1 MAANGISN
9 LSTKQA
15 KQKAKLD
22 IASAKRQGK
31 TVAVDGTITGSVDP
45 TKNYYRS
52 RAFYDITQ
60 LPTQYSGNSV
70 VDNSNGAVQIAGA
83 GLISA
88 STSSKIVTGTG
99 TTFTTLTVGTVM
111 TSTYGNFGIGT
122 VASIESDTQLTLV
135 NNSVYTHA
143 SVVWQ
148 YLSSQTLVTGRP
160 WIAISYSI
168 SPSSSAVNEGD
179 TITYTI
185 TTVGVADGTTLY
197 WTNSGTT
204 VGADFTGTANSGS
217 FTVNSGT
224 ATFTRVLANDYLTE
238 GTETVIVDIRT
249 GSTSG
254 PIVVT
259 SGTVS
264 VADTSIPVVDQ
275 YGYFEQQL
283 IAGTYMTF
291 DQTISGQ
298 SLRFVC
304 TNFDGVPIYGSYI
317 KVNGV
322 IVASDH
328 TRSPDNIDNSVVG
341 GSASFSGTGQYLST
355 IDAGLNLTGDF
366 TVEGWFYPTNVTGT
380 HALWTFGQASAGR
393 YTVQLSGTSVLS
405 NLYGAGSTTYTSTVP
420 INTWTHVAM
429 VRSGTTVKIYINGT
443 ASATTDTQSG
453 TIGNGGYLN
462 IGADDSGGANF
473 AGRITSFRIVNGTAV
488 YTSNFTKSPNPLL
501 PITNTKLLLTEL
513 TSGDLVADTGPTRLT
528 LTNNGTVT
536 WNSATPF
543 TPGNPTT
550 MPTPVEPPDTN
561 GLGFCMRRGHTI
573 VALNASDGT
582 VQSTNWY
589 DTYGTVSYGTTIA
602 ALLRS
607 FLPGTIVA
615 IGTFDAT
622 GVNQDFRD
630 CLTNYFGDTT
640 FSNTWGGSRISQMFL
655 GIVKKKILAFDG
667 SSNRIQVGGT
677 RADWNLAYS
686 WTIEFWSKAAVSTT
700 SGALLTIMSQQPNY
714 NTIDIFLQNG
724 NLIINNGT
732 TLCAE
737 PTPGVWTHVAI
748 VVTAAGAGGI
758 KVYYNGVSVSGITAG
773 GYNLPDTAND
783 LWIGRRGNNNFQY
796 FNGKLAN
803 IRISNTPRYSA
814 TFTPPL
820 TLVTDANTKLALD
833 GNLVDRSASAHTITN
848 TGTTTSSLDFPT

>member
-1 MAANGISN
+1 MAANGIST
-9 LSTKQA
+9 LSTKEA

-60 LPTQYSGNSV
+60 LPTQY
-70 VDNSNGAVQIAGA
+70 NSNSITDNPNSD
-83 GLISA
+83 GLI
-88 STSSKIVTGTG
+88 V
-99 TTFTTLTVGTVM
+99 
-111 TSTYGNFGIGT
+111 
-122 VASIESDTQLTLV
+122 
-135 NNSVYTHA
+135 
-143 SVVWQ
+143 
-148 YLSSQTLVTGRP
+148 GRP

-254 PIVVT
+254 PIVAT

-298 SLRFVC
+298 SLRFIC

-341 GSASFSGTGQYLST
+341 GSAQFSGSNYLSIAT
-355 IDAGLNLTGDF
+355 TPAFGFGTGDF
-366 TVEGWFYPTNVTGT
+366 TFEGWYYHT
-380 HALWTFGQASAGR
+380 
-393 YTVQLSGTSVLS
+393 
-405 NLYGAGSTTYTSTVP
+405 AGSVNHRLFDFRTTEPQLAPMLGISSSNAIYLFVNGSNRIIGSTLTL
-420 INTWTHVAM
+420 NTWTHIAV
-429 VRSGTTVKIYINGT
+429 VKRNNSTKLYINGT
-443 ASATTDTQSG
+443 AAATTYSDTNNYG
-453 TIGNGGYLN
+453 TTNPLRL
-462 IGADDSGGANF
+462 GADFNGSNGFVGSMASV
-473 AGRITSFRIVNGTAV
+473 RVVNGTAI
-488 YTSNFTKSPNPLL
+488 YTANFTPSPNPLL
-501 PITNTKLLLTEL
+501 PVTGTKLLLTEL
-513 TSGDLVADTGPTRLT
+513 TSGDLLKDTSPSNLT
-528 LTNNGTVT
+528 ITNTGSVT
-536 WNSATPF
+536 WTSATPF

-550 MPTPVEPPDTN
+550 MPNPVEPPDTN

-573 VALNASDGT
+573 VALNAYDGT
-582 VQSTNWY
+582 VQSANWY
-589 DTYGTVSYGTTIA
+589 DTYGNVNLGTTIA

-655 GIVKKKILAFDG
+655 GIVKQKILAFNG

-686 WTIEFWSKAAVSTT
+686 WTIEFWSKASVASTT
-700 SGALLTIMSQQPNY
+700 NTLLTPMSQQPNSG
-714 NTIDIFLQNG
+714 TIDILYYNG
-724 NLIINNGT
+724 NLVVNNNT
-732 TLCAE
+732 TLYTE
-737 PTPGVWTHVAI
+737 PTVGVWTHVAL
-748 VVTAAGAGGI
+748 VCTASGAGGL
-758 KVYYNGVSVSGITAG
+758 KLYYNGVNVATAG

-803 IRISNTPRYSA
+803 IRISNTPRYSS

>member
-1 MAANGISN
+1 MLRAGSHRIYLARSFGRNV
-9 LSTKQA
+9 
-15 KQKAKLD
+15 D
-22 IASAKRQGK
+22 AS
-31 TVAVDGTITGSVDP
+31 
-45 TKNYYRS
+45 
-52 RAFYDITQ
+52 
-60 LPTQYSGNSV
+60 
-70 VDNSNGAVQIAGA
+70 
-83 GLISA
+83 
-88 STSSKIVTGTG
+88 
-99 TTFTTLTVGTVM
+99 
-111 TSTYGNFGIGT
+111 
-122 VASIESDTQLTLV
+122 
-135 NNSVYTHA
+135 
-143 SVVWQ
+143 
-148 YLSSQTLVTGRP
+148 
-160 WIAISYSI
+160 
-168 SPSSSAVNEGD
+168 
-179 TITYTI
+179 
-185 TTVGVADGTTLY
+185 
-197 WTNSGTT
+197 
-204 VGADFTGTANSGS
+204 
-217 FTVNSGT
+217 
-224 ATFTRVLANDYLTE
+224 
-238 GTETVIVDIRT
+238 
-249 GSTSG
+249 
-254 PIVVT
+254 
-259 SGTVS
+259 
-264 VADTSIPVVDQ
+264 
-275 YGYFEQQL
+275 GYFEQQL
-283 IAGTYMTF
+283 VAGTYMTF

-298 SLRFVC
+298 SLRFIC
-304 TNFDGVPIYGSYI
+304 TNFDGVPTYGSYI
-317 KVNGV
+317 RVNGV
-322 IVASDH
+322 MVATDH
-328 TRSPDNIDNSVVG
+328 TRSPDNFDNSAVG

-420 INTWTHVAM
+420 IRTWTHVAM

-462 IGADDSGGANF
+462 IGADDSGVANF

-513 TSGDLVADTGPTRLT
+513 TRGDLVADTGPTRLT

-550 MPTPVEPPDTN
+550 LPDPSDPPSNN

-582 VQSTNWY
+582 VQSINWY
-589 DTYGTVSYGTTIA
+589 DTWATPSLGTTIA
-602 ALLRS
+602 AQLRS

-630 CLTNYFGDTT
+630 CLTDYFGDTDYT
-640 FSNTWGGSRISQMFL
+640 NIWGSSRISQMFL
-655 GIVKKKILAFDG
+655 GIVNKKVLTFNG

-700 SGALLTIMSQQPNY
+700 SGALLTIMSQQPNSG
-714 NTIDIFLQNG
+714 TIDIFLQNG

-773 GYNLPDTAND
+773 GYNLPDTSND
-783 LWIGRRGNNNFQY
+783 LWIGRRGNNDFQY
-796 FNGKLAN
+796 FNGKLTN

-848 TGTTTSSLDFPT
+848 TGTTASSLDFPLP

>member
-1 MAANGISN
+1 MAANGIST

-15 KQKAKLD
+15 KQKATLD

-60 LPTQYSGNSV
+60 LPTQYTGNAITNNP
-70 VDNSNGAVQIAGA
+70 NSD
-83 GLISA
+83 GLI
-88 STSSKIVTGTG
+88 V
-99 TTFTTLTVGTVM
+99 
-111 TSTYGNFGIGT
+111 
-122 VASIESDTQLTLV
+122 
-135 NNSVYTHA
+135 
-143 SVVWQ
+143 
-148 YLSSQTLVTGRP
+148 GRP
-160 WIAISYSI
+160 WISISYSI

-298 SLRFVC
+298 SLRFIC

-341 GSASFSGTGQYLST
+341 GSAQFNGSNYLSV
-355 IDAGLNLTGDF
+355 AGSADTAMGTGDF
-366 TVEGWFYPTNVTGT
+366 TWECWVYPTSS
-380 HALWTFGQASAGR
+380 LDYQAFIDTRTSP
-393 YTVQLSGTSVLS
+393 LSGGSTDGFYFGTNNNTLNPMYYTNGLQLASSVAMTLNAWNHVALTRNSGTVTLWVNGASGGTKSDTTNLTEQRVFIGGASQYGLS
-405 NLYGAGSTTYTSTVP
+405 TALLLTGKIASLRIVKGTALYGTT
-420 INTWTHVAM
+420 
-429 VRSGTTVKIYINGT
+429 
-443 ASATTDTQSG
+443 
-453 TIGNGGYLN
+453 
-462 IGADDSGGANF
+462 
-473 AGRITSFRIVNGTAV
+473 
-488 YTSNFTKSPNPLL
+488 FTPSPNPLL
-501 PITNTKLLLTEL
+501 PVTGTKLLLTEL
-513 TSGDLVADTGPTRLT
+513 TSGDLLKDTSPGNLT
-528 LTNNGTVT
+528 ITNNGTVT

-686 WTIEFWSKAAVSTT
+686 WTIEFWMKAAVSTT
-700 SGALLTIMSQQPNY
+700 SGALLTIMSQQPNFS
-714 NTIDIFLQNG
+714 TIDIFLQNG
-724 NLIINNGT
+724 DLIINNGT
-732 TLCAE
+732 HLCAE

-803 IRISNTPRYSA
+803 IRISNTPRYSS

-848 TGTTTSSLDFPT
+848 TGTTASSLDFPT

>member
-1 MAANGISN
+1 MSANGIST
-9 LSTKQA
+9 LTTKQA
-15 KQKAKLD
+15 KQLAKLNL
-22 IASAKRQGK
+22 ASLKRQGYTLSSTG
-31 TVAVDGTITGSVDP
+31 TVVSGPSTTVP
-45 TKNYYRS
+45 FFRS

-60 LPTQYSGNSV
+60 LPTQYNGNGITDNPNMDGLV
-70 VDNSNGAVQIAGA
+70 V
-83 GLISA
+83 
-88 STSSKIVTGTG
+88 
-99 TTFTTLTVGTVM
+99 
-111 TSTYGNFGIGT
+111 
-122 VASIESDTQLTLV
+122 
-135 NNSVYTHA
+135 
-143 SVVWQ
+143 
-148 YLSSQTLVTGRP
+148 GRP
-160 WIAISYSI
+160 WISISYSI
-168 SPSSSAVNEGD
+168 SPNASAVNEGD

-204 VGADFTGTANSGS
+204 VGADFTGSANSGS
-217 FTVNSGT
+217 FTVTGGS

-238 GTETVIVDIRT
+238 GTETVVVDIRT

-254 PIVVT
+254 PIVAT

-283 IAGTYMTF
+283 DAGTYMTF
-291 DQTISGQ
+291 DQTIAGN
-298 SLRFVC
+298 SLRFIC
-304 TNFDGVPIYGSYI
+304 TNFNGNPIYGSYI
-317 KVNGV
+317 RVNGV
-322 IVASDH
+322 MVATDH

-341 GSASFSGTGQYLST
+341 GSAQFSGSNYLSVAGSADT
-355 IDAGLNLTGDF
+355 AMGTEDFTWECWVYPTSSSGYQAFIDTRTNPLAGGSTDGFYFGTNTGTLTPMYYTNGLQLASSVAMTLNAWNHVALTRSSGTVKLWVNGASGGTKSDTTNLTQQRVFVG
-366 TVEGWFYPTNVTGT
+366 
-380 HALWTFGQASAGR
+380 
-393 YTVQLSGTSVLS
+393 
-405 NLYGAGSTTYTSTVP
+405 
-420 INTWTHVAM
+420 
-429 VRSGTTVKIYINGT
+429 GTTDGATTGLLLTGKITSLRIVKGT
-443 ASATTDTQSG
+443 ALYS
-453 TIGNGGYLN
+453 
-462 IGADDSGGANF
+462 
-473 AGRITSFRIVNGTAV
+473 
-488 YTSNFTKSPNPLL
+488 SNFTPSPNPLL
-501 PITNTKLLLTEL
+501 PVTNTKLLLTEL
-513 TSGDLVADTGPTRLT
+513 TSGDLLKDTSPGNLT
-528 LTNNGTVT
+528 ITNNGTVT

-543 TPGNPTT
+543 TAGSPTT
-550 MPTPVEPPDTN
+550 LPNPQEPPNNN

-573 VALNASDGT
+573 VALNLDGT

-589 DTYGTVSYGTTIA
+589 DTYGNVSLGTNIA

-655 GIVKKKILAFDG
+655 GIVKKKILAFNG
-667 SSNRIQVGGT
+667 SSNCIQVGGT

-686 WTIEFWSKAAVSTT
+686 WTIEFWSKASVASTT
-700 SGALLTIMSQQPNY
+700 STLLTPMSQQPNSG
-714 NTIDIFLQNG
+714 TIDILYYNG
-724 NLIINNGT
+724 NLVVNNNT
-732 TLCAE
+732 TLYTE
-737 PTPGVWTHVAI
+737 PTVGVWTHVAL
-748 VVTAAGAGGI
+748 VCTASGAGGL
-758 KVYYNGVSVSGITAG
+758 KLYYNGVNVATAA

-833 GNLVDRSASAHTITN
+833 GNLVDRSASAHAITN

>member
-31 TVAVDGTITGSVDP
+31 IVATDGTVSGSVDP
-45 TKNYYRS
+45 TKNYARS
-52 RAFYDITQ
+52 RAYYDITQ
-60 LPTQYSGNSV
+60 LPTQYSGNGIT
-70 VDNSNGAVQIAGA
+70 DNPNSD
-83 GLISA
+83 GL
-88 STSSKIVTGTG
+88 V
-99 TTFTTLTVGTVM
+99 L
-111 TSTYGNFGIGT
+111 
-122 VASIESDTQLTLV
+122 
-135 NNSVYTHA
+135 
-143 SVVWQ
+143 
-148 YLSSQTLVTGRP
+148 GRP
-160 WIAISYSI
+160 WISISYAIS
-168 SPSSSAVNEGD
+168 PNASAVNEGD
-179 TITYTI
+179 TITYSI
-185 TTVGVADGTTLY
+185 STVGVADGTTLY

-204 VGADFTGTANSGS
+204 VGADFTGSANSGS

-238 GTETVIVDIRT
+238 GTETVVVDIRT

-254 PIVVT
+254 PVVAT

-264 VADTSIPVVDQ
+264 VADTSTPVVDQ

-283 IAGTYMTF
+283 IAGTWMTF
-291 DQTISGQ
+291 DQTIAGV
-298 SLRFVC
+298 SLRFIC
-304 TNFDGVPIYGSYI
+304 TNFDGSLDTVPLVRSSLMHGSYI
-317 KVNGV
+317 RVNGV
-322 IVASDH
+322 MVASDH
-328 TRSPDNIDNSVVG
+328 TSSPDTPAIDNSVVG

-355 IDAGLNLTGDF
+355 SNSSLNLTGDF
-366 TVEGWFYPTNVTGT
+366 TVEGWFYPTNVTGF

-429 VRSGTTVKIYINGT
+429 VRSGTTVKVYINGT

-462 IGADDSGGANF
+462 IGADDSGATLF
-473 AGRITSFRIVNGTAV
+473 AGKITSFRVVNGTAV

-513 TSGDLVADTGPTRLT
+513 TSGDLVADTGPNKLT
-528 LTNNGTVT
+528 LTNNGSVT
-536 WNSATPF
+536 WNSASPF
-543 TPGNPTT
+543 TAGSPTAL
-550 MPTPVEPPDTN
+550 PAPSDPPSNN

-573 VALNASDGT
+573 VALNSDGT

-589 DTYGTVSYGTTIA
+589 DTYNTVGLGTNIA

-622 GVNQDFRD
+622 GMNQDFRD

-655 GIVKKKILAFDG
+655 AIVKKKILAFNG

-677 RADWNLAYS
+677 RADWNLS
-686 WTIEFWSKAAVSTT
+686 TTWTIEFWSKAAVASSSSTI
-700 SGALLTIMSQQPNY
+700 LTPLSQQPNSG
-714 NTIDIFLQNG
+714 TIDIIYYMGFLSV
-724 NLIINNGT
+724 NNGT

-748 VVTAAGAGGI
+748 SSAAGVLT
-758 KVYYNGVSVSGITAG
+758 VYYNGVSQVSGTVNYSLA
-773 GYNLPDTAND
+773 DTSND
-783 LWIGRRGNNNFQY
+783 LWIGRRGNNDFQY
-796 FNGKLAN
+796 FNGKLTN
-803 IRISNTPRYSA
+803 IRISNTPRYST

-833 GNLVDRSASAHTITN
+833 GNLVDRSASAHAITN

>member
-1 MAANGISN
+1 MAANGIST

-15 KQKAKLD
+15 KQIAKLNL
-22 IASAKRQGK
+22 ASANR
-31 TVAVDGTITGSVDP
+31 VADR
-45 TKNYYRS
+45 NA
-52 RAFYDITQ
+52 RAYYDITQ
-60 LPTQYSGNSV
+60 LPTQYSGNSII
-70 VDNSNGAVQIAGA
+70 DNANSG
-83 GLISA
+83 GLVI
-88 STSSKIVTGTG
+88 
-99 TTFTTLTVGTVM
+99 
-111 TSTYGNFGIGT
+111 
-122 VASIESDTQLTLV
+122 
-135 NNSVYTHA
+135 
-143 SVVWQ
+143 
-148 YLSSQTLVTGRP
+148 GRP
-160 WIAISYSI
+160 WISVSYTI
-168 SPSSSAVNEGD
+168 SPNASAVNEGD

-238 GTETVIVDIRT
+238 GSETVVVAIRT

-254 PIVVT
+254 PVVAT
-259 SGTVS
+259 SGPVS

-283 IAGTYMTF
+283 LAGTYMTF
-291 DQTISGQ
+291 DQTIAGV
-298 SLRFVC
+298 SLRFIC
-304 TNFDGVPIYGSYI
+304 TNFDGRLNGDPLMHGSYI
-317 KVNGV
+317 RANGV
-322 IVASDH
+322 MVATDH
-328 TRSPDNIDNSVVG
+328 TSSPDSFDNSVVG

-355 IDAGLNLTGDF
+355 NNANLNLTGDF
-366 TVEGWFYPTNVTGT
+366 TVEGWFYPTNVTGF
-380 HALWTFGQASAGR
+380 HALWTVGQASAGR
-393 YTVQLSGTSVLS
+393 YTVQISGTSVLS

-420 INTWTHVAM
+420 INTWTHIAM
-429 VRSGTTVKIYINGT
+429 VRSGTTVKIYINGV

-462 IGADDSGGANF
+462 IGADDSGATNF
-473 AGRITSFRIVNGTAV
+473 TGRITSFRVVNGTAV
-488 YTSNFTKSPNPLL
+488 YTANFTPSPNPLL
-501 PITNTKLLLTEL
+501 PVTNTKLLLTEL
-513 TSGDLVADTGPTRLT
+513 TSGDLVADTGPSKLT
-528 LTNNGTVT
+528 LTNNGSVT

-543 TPGNPTT
+543 TAGNPTSL
-550 MPTPVEPPDTN
+550 PSPSDPPSNN

-573 VALNASDGT
+573 VALNTDGT
-582 VQSTNWY
+582 VQSASWY
-589 DTYGTVSYGTTIA
+589 DTWQTVGLGTNIA

-615 IGTFDAT
+615 IGTFDAC

-630 CLTNYFGDTT
+630 CLTDYFGDTT
-640 FSNTWGGSRISQMFL
+640 FSNTWGGTRLSQMFL
-655 GIVKKKILAFDG
+655 AIVKKKILTFNG

-677 RADWNLAYS
+677 RTDWNLAYS
-686 WTIEFWSKAAVSTT
+686 WTIEFWMKAAVSTV
-700 SGALLTIMSQQPNY
+700 SGALLTIMSQQPNSG
-714 NTIDIFLQNG
+714 TIDIFLQNG
-724 NLIINNGT
+724 NLIINNGV

-748 VVTAAGAGGI
+748 VTTAAGAGGI

-773 GYNLPDTAND
+773 GYNLPDTSND
-783 LWIGRRGNNNFQY
+783 IWIGRRGNNNFQY
-796 FNGKLAN
+796 FNGKLTN
-803 IRISNTPRYSA
+803 IRISNTLRYST

-848 TGTTTSSLDFPT
+848 TGTATSNLDFPT

>member
-1 MAANGISN
+1 MSANGISN
-9 LSTKQA
+9 LTTKQA
-15 KQKAKLD
+15 KQMAKLNL
-22 IASAKRQGK
+22 ASLKRQGYTLSSTG
-31 TVAVDGTITGSVDP
+31 TVISGPSTTVP
-45 TKNYYRS
+45 FFRS
-52 RAFYDITQ
+52 RAYYDITE
-60 LPTQYSGNSV
+60 LPTQYTGNAITDNPNTGGLV
-70 VDNSNGAVQIAGA
+70 V
-83 GLISA
+83 
-88 STSSKIVTGTG
+88 
-99 TTFTTLTVGTVM
+99 
-111 TSTYGNFGIGT
+111 
-122 VASIESDTQLTLV
+122 
-135 NNSVYTHA
+135 
-143 SVVWQ
+143 
-148 YLSSQTLVTGRP
+148 GRP

-168 SPSSSAVNEGD
+168 APNSSAINEGD
-179 TITYTI
+179 TVTYTI

-197 WTNSGTT
+197 WTNAGTT
-204 VGADFTGTANSGS
+204 TGPDFTDNADSGS
-217 FTVNSGT
+217 FTVTGGS
-224 ATFTRVLANDYLTE
+224 ATFSRALTNDYTTE
-238 GTETVIVDIRT
+238 GTETIIVDIRT

-254 PIVVT
+254 PIVAT
-259 SGTVS
+259 SGPVS

-291 DQTISGQ
+291 DQTIAGQ
-298 SLRFVC
+298 SLRFIC
-304 TNFDGVPIYGSYI
+304 TNFNGVPTYGSYI

-341 GSASFSGTGQYLST
+341 GSLALSGSNELVIASTTDFGFG
-355 IDAGLNLTGDF
+355 TGDF
-366 TVEGWFYPTNVTGT
+366 TVEAYVNATNLTGT
-380 HALWTFGQASAGR
+380 VLFDFRTAATESSIYLNLNSSGNARLYVNGAYVITTTSAISTGIWAHVALVRS
-393 YTVQLSGTSVLS
+393 S
-405 NLYGAGSTTYTSTVP
+405 GST
-420 INTWTHVAM
+420 
-429 VRSGTTVKIYINGT
+429 KIYINGT
-443 ASATTDTQSG
+443 QSGSTYTDTNDYG
-453 TIGNGGYLN
+453 TTKPLSIGSSYTSASHLTGYM
-462 IGADDSGGANF
+462 
-473 AGRITSFRIVNGTAV
+473 TSIRVVKGSAV
-488 YTSNFTKSPNPLL
+488 YTANFTKSPNPLL
-501 PITNTKLLLTEL
+501 PVTNTKLLLTEL
-513 TSGDLVADTGPTRLT
+513 TSGDLLKDTSPSNQTI
-528 LTNNGTVT
+528 TNNGTVT

-550 MPTPVEPPDTN
+550 LPNPVEPPDTN

-582 VQSTNWY
+582 VQSANWY
-589 DTYGTVSYGTTIA
+589 DTYGNVSLGTTIA

-655 GIVKKKILAFDG
+655 AIVKQKVLIFDG

-686 WTIEFWSKAAVSTT
+686 WTIEFWSKASIASTAST
-700 SGALLTIMSQQPNY
+700 LLTPMSQQPNSG
-714 NTIDIFLQNG
+714 TIDILYYNG
-724 NLIINNGT
+724 NLVVNNNT
-732 TLCAE
+732 TLHTE
-737 PTPGVWTHVAI
+737 PTVGVWTHVAL
-748 VVTAAGAGGI
+748 VCTASGAGGL
-758 KVYYNGVSVSGITAG
+758 KLYYNGVNVATAA

-803 IRISNTPRYSA
+803 IRISNTPRYSS

-848 TGTTTSSLDFPT
+848 TGTTASSLDFPT

>member
-1 MAANGISN
+1 MAANGIST

-22 IASAKRQGK
+22 IAAAKRQGK
-31 TVAVDGTITGSVDP
+31 IVAANGTISGNADP
-45 TKNYYRS
+45 TKNYARS
-52 RAFYDITQ
+52 RAYYDITQ
-60 LPTQYSGNSV
+60 LPTQYSGNGIT
-70 VDNSNGAVQIAGA
+70 DNPNSD
-83 GLISA
+83 GL
-88 STSSKIVTGTG
+88 V
-99 TTFTTLTVGTVM
+99 L
-111 TSTYGNFGIGT
+111 
-122 VASIESDTQLTLV
+122 
-135 NNSVYTHA
+135 
-143 SVVWQ
+143 
-148 YLSSQTLVTGRP
+148 GRP
-160 WIAISYSI
+160 WISISYAIS
-168 SPSSSAVNEGD
+168 PNASAVNEGD

-204 VGADFTGTANSGS
+204 IGADFTGTANSGS
-217 FTVNSGT
+217 FTVNSGS

-283 IAGTYMTF
+283 VAGTYMTF
-291 DQTISGQ
+291 DQTIAGVN
-298 SLRFVC
+298 LKFIC
-304 TNFDGVPIYGSYI
+304 TNFDGVPAYGSYI
-317 KVNGV
+317 RANGV
-322 IVASDH
+322 MVATDH
-328 TRSPDNIDNSVVG
+328 MISPDSFDNSVVG

-355 IDAGLNLTGDF
+355 NNAGLNLTGDF
-366 TVEGWFYPTNVTGT
+366 TVEGWFYPTNVTGF

-405 NLYGAGSTTYTSTVP
+405 NLYGSGSTTYTSTVP

-429 VRSGTTVKIYINGT
+429 VRSGTTVKVYINGT

-462 IGADDSGGANF
+462 IGADDSGATLF
-473 AGRITSFRIVNGTAV
+473 AGRITSFRVVNGTAV

-501 PITNTKLLLTEL
+501 PVTNTKLLLTEL
-513 TSGDLVADTGPTRLT
+513 TSGDLVADTGPSKLT
-528 LTNNGTVT
+528 LTNNGSVT
-536 WNSATPF
+536 WNSSSPF
-543 TPGNPTT
+543 TAGSPTT
-550 MPTPVEPPDTN
+550 LPLPQDPPTNN
-561 GLGFCMRRGHTI
+561 GLGFNMRRGHTV
-573 VALNASDGT
+573 VALNTDGT
-582 VQSTNWY
+582 VQSANWY
-589 DTYGTVSYGTTIA
+589 DTYQTPALGTNMA

-655 GIVKKKILAFDG
+655 AIVKKKILAFNG

-677 RADWNLAYS
+677 IADWNLGYS
-686 WTIEFWSKAAVSTT
+686 WTIEFWSKAAVSTA
-700 SGALLTIMSQQPNY
+700 SGTLITVMSQAPDNPF
-714 NTIDIFLQNG
+714 IDLYYQNG
-724 NLIINNGT
+724 YLSFNNGT

-748 VVTAAGAGGI
+748 VTTAAGAGGT

-773 GYNLPDTAND
+773 GQSIAPFTAYD
-783 LWIGRRGNNNFQY
+783 LFIGRRGNNNFQY
-796 FNGKLAN
+796 FNGKLTN
-803 IRISNTPRYSA
+803 IRISNTPRYST
-814 TFTPPL
+814 TFMPPL

>member
-1 MAANGISN
+1 MAANGIST

-60 LPTQYSGNSV
+60 LPTQY
-70 VDNSNGAVQIAGA
+70 NSNNITDNPNSD
-83 GLISA
+83 GLI
-88 STSSKIVTGTG
+88 V
-99 TTFTTLTVGTVM
+99 
-111 TSTYGNFGIGT
+111 
-122 VASIESDTQLTLV
+122 
-135 NNSVYTHA
+135 
-143 SVVWQ
+143 
-148 YLSSQTLVTGRP
+148 GRP

-238 GTETVIVDIRT
+238 GTETIIVDIRT

-298 SLRFVC
+298 SLRFIC

-341 GSASFSGTGQYLST
+341 GSAQFSGSNYLSV
-355 IDAGLNLTGDF
+355 AGSADTAMGTGDF
-366 TVEGWFYPTNVTGT
+366 TWEAWVYPTSSSDYQAFIDTRTLPLAGGSTDGFYFGTNTGT
-380 HALWTFGQASAGR
+380 LTPMYYTNSLQLASSVAMTLNAWNHVALTRS
-393 YTVQLSGTSVLS
+393 SGTVKLWVNGALGGSKADTT
-405 NLYGAGSTTYTSTVP
+405 NLTQQRVFIGGASDGTSTALLLTGKITSLRIVKGSALYSTT
-420 INTWTHVAM
+420 
-429 VRSGTTVKIYINGT
+429 
-443 ASATTDTQSG
+443 
-453 TIGNGGYLN
+453 
-462 IGADDSGGANF
+462 
-473 AGRITSFRIVNGTAV
+473 
-488 YTSNFTKSPNPLL
+488 FTPSPNPLL
-501 PITNTKLLLTEL
+501 PVTGTKLLLTEL
-513 TSGDLVADTGPTRLT
+513 TSGDLLKDTSPGNLT
-528 LTNNGTVT
+528 ITNNGTVT

-655 GIVKKKILAFDG
+655 GIVKKKILAFNG

-686 WTIEFWSKAAVSTT
+686 WTIEFWMKAAVSTT
-700 SGALLTIMSQQPNY
+700 SGALLTIMSQQPNFS
-714 NTIDIFLQNG
+714 TIDIFLQNG
-724 NLIINNGT
+724 DLIINNGT
-732 TLCAE
+732 HLCAE

-848 TGTTTSSLDFPT
+848 TGTTASSLDFPT

>member
-9 LSTKQA
+9 LTTKQA
-15 KQKAKLD
+15 KQLAKFSL
-22 IASAKRQGK
+22 ASLKRQGYTLSSTG
-31 TVAVDGTITGSVDP
+31 TVVTGPSTTVP
-45 TKNYYRS
+45 FFRS
-52 RAFYDITQ
+52 RAFYDITE
-60 LPTQYSGNSV
+60 LPTQYNGNGITDNPNVGGLV
-70 VDNSNGAVQIAGA
+70 V
-83 GLISA
+83 
-88 STSSKIVTGTG
+88 
-99 TTFTTLTVGTVM
+99 
-111 TSTYGNFGIGT
+111 
-122 VASIESDTQLTLV
+122 
-135 NNSVYTHA
+135 
-143 SVVWQ
+143 
-148 YLSSQTLVTGRP
+148 GRP
-160 WIAISYSI
+160 WIAVNYTI
-168 SPSSSAVNEGD
+168 SPNSSAVNEGD

-204 VGADFTGTANSGS
+204 VGADFTGSANSGS

-224 ATFTRVLANDYLTE
+224 ATFTRILANDYLTE
-238 GTETVIVDIRT
+238 GTETVVVAIRT

-254 PIVVT
+254 PIVAT
-259 SGTVS
+259 SGPVS

-298 SLRFVC
+298 SLRFIC

-341 GSASFSGTGQYLST
+341 GSASFSGTSQYLST
-355 IDAGLNLTGDF
+355 IDTGLNLTGDF
-366 TVEGWFYPTNVTGT
+366 TVEGWFYPTNVTGA

-393 YTVQLSGTSVLS
+393 YTVQLNGTALLT
-405 NLYGAGSTTYTSTVP
+405 NLYGAGSTNYTSTVP
-420 INTWTHVAM
+420 INTWTHIAM

-443 ASATTDTQSG
+443 ASVTTDTQSG

-462 IGADDSGGANF
+462 IGADDSGSTNF
-473 AGRITSFRIVNGTAV
+473 AGRITSFRVVNGTAV

-550 MPTPVEPPDTN
+550 MPNPVEPPDTN

-573 VALNASDGT
+573 VALNDSDGT
-582 VQSTNWY
+582 VQSANWY

-655 GIVKKKILAFDG
+655 GIVKKKILAFNG

-686 WTIEFWSKAAVSTT
+686 WTIEFWMKAAVSTT
-700 SGALLTIMSQQPNY
+700 SGALLTIMSQQPNFS
-714 NTIDIFLQNG
+714 TIDIFLQNG
-724 NLIINNGT
+724 DLIINNGT
-732 TLCAE
+732 HLCAE

-758 KVYYNGVSVSGITAG
+758 KVYYNGVGVSGITAG

-803 IRISNTPRYSA
+803 IRISNTPRYSS

-848 TGTTTSSLDFPT
+848 TGTLTSSLDFPT